1 MGRTH
6 HSMARGM
13 RLVVFASDLAGC
25 IGRNKYHDRAE
36 LKLAYLKRISPESY
50 EFASSCRKGAGQA
63 PLLREERVDAAMA
76 ALKVADAVA
85 HARLSHLGEEA
96 ARLARETMYATG
108 LHSTVDSALEALQ
121 ACPALDAASRA
132 ALEEHCVRTANTS
145 LGTHAEVEVAKRIT
159 EEAGEGGGGFAKDER
174 FVMRRVCDAFTND
187 GRLVPVYVGGK
198 CDGVR
203 TDASGTR
210 TIVEIKNRVKRLF
223 NRQVDYERIQ
233 LLAYL
238 FVYRC
243 PAGTLVERFQDQRR
257 EHPLAFSD
265 EAWAEVVG
273 GLRTFAQ
280 EVTDMVIAEEGEH
293 PFSDD

>member
-1 MGRTH
+1 M
-6 HSMARGM
+6 GM

-25 IGRNKYHDRAE
+25 IGRSKYHDCTE

-50 EFASSCRKGAGQA
+50 ELASGRNMSAGHA
-63 PLLREERVDAAMA
+63 RPLLREERVEAAMA
-76 ALKVADAVA
+76 ALRGADASA
-85 HARLSHLGEEA
+85 HARLSHLGEET

-108 LHSTVDSALEALQ
+108 LRSAVEGARAALD

-145 LGTHAEVEVAKRIT
+145 IGTHAEAGVARLIA
-159 EEAGEGGGGFAKDER
+159 EEAGKGGGEFAKDDR
-174 FVMRRVCDAFTND
+174 FVMRRVCDVFTGD

-203 TDASGTR
+203 TDASGMR

-223 NRQVDYERIQ
+223 NRLVDYERVQ

-238 FVYRC
+238 FVYHC
-243 PAGTLVERFQDQRR
+243 ASGTLVERFQDQRR

-265 EAWAEVVG
+265 EAWAEVAG
-273 GLRTFAQ
+273 GLRGFAQ
-280 EVTDMVIAEEGEH
+280 EVADMVIPEEGPH
-293 PFSDD
+293 PFYDDEGR